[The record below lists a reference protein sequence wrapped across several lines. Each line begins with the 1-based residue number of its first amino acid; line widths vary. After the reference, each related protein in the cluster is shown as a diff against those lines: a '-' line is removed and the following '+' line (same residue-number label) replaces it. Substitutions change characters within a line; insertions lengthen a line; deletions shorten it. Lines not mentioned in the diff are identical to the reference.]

1 MTKALVILSGGQDST
16 LCLWLAK
23 QSFKE
28 VAAVTFNY
36 GQRHAR
42 ELEAARQVCTLMGIT
57 EHEVVDIGPILK
69 GTSPLTNKDE
79 QLEQY
84 SDFKSMDA
92 IIGDRVEKTFVPMR
106 NALFLTLA
114 ANRAVVMGASNLY
127 TGVCQAD
134 NANYPDCRQDFVQ
147 SQRRT
152 INEALGRTLSMDNY
166 INVHTPLMNM
176 NKASSIDLAISS
188 GAYPYLAF
196 SHTAY
201 DGAYPPVGSDHA
213 TILRAQGFLEAG
225 VPDPLIVRANWEEL
239 MELPST
245 PNYDGVRKMDSYA
258 EQLVSRIVSFKR
270 KLAVGVAA

>member
-23 QSFKE
+23 QAFSQ

-36 GQRHAR
+36 GQRHDR
-42 ELEAARQVCTLMGIT
+42 EIQAARDVCLLMGII
-57 EHEVVDIGPILK
+57 EHEVVDVGPILK
-69 GTSPLTNKDE
+69 GTSPLTKKDE
-79 QLEQY
+79 KLEQY
-84 SDFKSMDA
+84 LDFKSMDT

-134 NANYPDCRQDFVQ
+134 NANYPDCRQAFVDA
-147 SQRRT
+147 QRRA
-152 INEALGRTLSMDNY
+152 INEALGRNMSMDNY
-166 INVHTPLMNM
+166 IQVVTPLMHM
-176 NKASSIDLAISS
+176 TKASSIGLAISS

-201 DGAYPPVGSDHA
+201 DGAYPPVGHDHA
-213 TILRAQGFLEAG
+213 TILRAQGFIEAG
-225 VPDPLIVRANWEEL
+225 VPDPLIIRAFNEGL
-239 MELPST
+239 IALPPT
-245 PNYDGVRKMDSYA
+245 ANYDDARLGGQHYQ
-258 EQLVSRIVSFKR
+258 QLIDQIVNAR
-270 KLAVGVAA
+270 YLLELWA